1 MQTAQFCHFKYA
13 CTQPHAHP
21 VRLREKEGLLCPSLS
36 WCSLT
41 RSKQRFFCSFPA
53 TLSIEVGVSGFLP
66 ASCFESSVESYC
78 DRATWSVSAGV
89 SARASIGEQQMDT
102 HGGKLVAS
110 LKCLTTEKKY
120 LSIDI
125 DPCVPHWPLAS
136 IDLCPEFRHFFNM
149 IYCKSRSLKAS
160 YRSWF
165 IQHGDTVK
173 SECIFR
179 VHLG

>member
-1 MQTAQFCHFKYA
+1 MTKSYRVYIFVRKNILKNLTFFLQTAQFCHFKYA

-110 LKCLTTEKKY
+110 LKCLTTEKKISFHRY
-120 LSIDI
+120 RSLCSA
-125 DPCVPHWPLAS
+125 LAS
-136 IDLCPEFRHFFNM
+136 C
-149 IYCKSRSLKAS
+149 
-160 YRSWF
+160 
-165 IQHGDTVK
+165 
-173 SECIFR
+173 
-179 VHLG
+179 